1 MNITAFSYNQQT
13 INQREDGFINLT
25 QMCQANGKKLE
36 NFLKTTKTQ
45 EYVTALSRSMQ
56 IEVTDVI
63 KGGNPQLQ
71 GTWGHPSLAINLAR
85 WISADFAV
93 WCDAHIFNL
102 MTSGK
107 TSLDIDPLEEM
118 KLKIEYERLKG
129 QNLQSEFALTQFRHT
144 IVNTCPE
151 PVQQKILGYQLVEK
165 VVVDKQVY
173 KENEF
178 IRNDSTINKTKLC
191 QRYGIL
197 TRNGKPDYS
206 RLNKILATA
215 NIPESAWYEVKD
227 IQTNKELKKEY
238 LNILD
243 NLVIDDSRQL
253 WIGE

>member
-1 MNITAFSYNQQT
+1 MNITAFSYNKQT

-102 MTSGK
+102 MTTGK
-107 TSLDIDPLEEM
+107 TSLDVDPLEEM
-118 KLKIEYERLKG
+118 KLKIEYEKLKG

-144 IVNTCPE
+144 IVHTCPE
-151 PVQQKILGYQLVEK
+151 PVQQKILGYQVIKEVEK
-165 VVVDKQVY
+165 VEVIIDKQSG
-173 KENEF
+173 KEYDGVGITYLTKSLGFKTTQQCWAWLERVGYGKNSGKWQDEL
-178 IRNDSTINKTKLC
+178 SAINTPKLPRDDV
-191 QRYGIL
+191 QYL
-197 TRNGKPDYS
+197 
-206 RLNKILATA
+206 
-215 NIPESAWYEVKD
+215 KD
-227 IQTNKELKKEY
+227 IFNDY
-238 LNILD
+238 
-243 NLVIDDSRQL
+243 RQGQQL
-253 WIGE
+253 FIGE